1 MAHRFV
7 RALDRCAQRV
17 QSVNPHSPV
26 IRRCRL
32 CLRISRHGPRLPPT
46 PPDGSAGTD
55 LTARDNSSMPLRT
68 WSSVPSGLVDAAR
81 LLASVASILAS
92 SAAIWSSRAIIHSFP
107 PSRAEGTGRGE

>member
-7 RALDRCAQRV
+7 RALDRRAQRV

-32 CLRISRHGPRLPPT
+32 CLRISGHGPRLSPHASGWKRRNRLDRP
-46 PPDGSAGTD
+46 GQFIHA
-55 LTARDNSSMPLRT
+55 LAYLVQR
-68 WSSVPSGLVDAAR
+68 PSGLVDAAR